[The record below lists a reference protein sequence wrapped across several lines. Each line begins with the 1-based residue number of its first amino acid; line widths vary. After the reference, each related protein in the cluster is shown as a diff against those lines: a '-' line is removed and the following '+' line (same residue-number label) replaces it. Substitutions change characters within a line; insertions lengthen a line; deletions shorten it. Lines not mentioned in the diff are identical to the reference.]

1 MLDKDRISQFARVL
15 KPSGIRKYF
24 DLAQSMSGVISLG
37 VGEPDYTSPWRVRQA
52 TIKSLEMGQ
61 TAYTSNS
68 GMLELRKA
76 ICKKTE
82 EETGVSYDPYNEVL
96 ITVGVSEGLDAV
108 FRAMTNPG
116 DEVLVPD
123 PHYVSYDACAFM
135 AGGTPIYVPTS
146 EQENFE
152 ISYDL
157 LKQYL
162 TPKTKLLIMGYPANP
177 TGAILPEAKVE
188 EVARFAKENDI
199 FVISDEIYSKLTY
212 GQKHNSIISQPDMK
226 ERTVLLNGF
235 SKAYA
240 MTGFRIAYALGPKDI
255 IAAMTKI
262 HQYTIMCA
270 PTMSQIA
277 AIEALKQDDDVIAML
292 DDYNR
297 RRNVM
302 VGGLRSIGF
311 SCFEPKGAFY
321 AFPSI
326 AKTGLSSE
334 EFAEKLLT
342 EERVAVVPGEA
353 FGQSGANHIRCCYA
367 TSISQ
372 IEEALTR
379 IERFA
384 RKYF

>member
-1 MLDKDRISQFARVL
+1 MSDKDRISQFARVL

-52 TIKSLEMGQ
+52 AIKSLEMGQ

-68 GMLELRKA
+68 GMLELRKSV
-76 ICKKTE
+76 CKKTE
-82 EETGVSYDPYNEVL
+82 EETGICYDPYSEVF
-96 ITVGVSEGLDAV
+96 ITVGVSEGLDTA
-108 FRAMTNPG
+108 FRAMINPG

-123 PHYVSYDACAFM
+123 PHYVSYDACAFL
-135 AGGTPIYVPTS
+135 AGGTPIYVPTV
-146 EQENFE
+146 EQDNFE

-157 LKQYL
+157 LKKYL
-162 TPKTKLLIMGYPANP
+162 SPKTKLLVMGYPANP
-177 TGAILPEAKVE
+177 TGAILPKAKVE
-188 EVARFAKENDI
+188 EVTRFVKENDI

-212 GQKHNSIISQPDMK
+212 GQKHYSIVSQPDMK
-226 ERTVLLNGF
+226 ERTILLNGF

-255 IAAMTKI
+255 IAAMAKI

-277 AIEALKQDDDVIAML
+277 AIEALRQDDDVATMV

-302 VGGLRSIGF
+302 VSGLRSIGF

-334 EFAEKLLT
+334 EFAEKLLM

-353 FGQSGANHIRCCYA
+353 FGQSGAGHIRCCYA
-367 TSISQ
+367 TAISQ
-372 IEEALTR
+372 IEEALMR
-379 IERFA
+379 IEHFA

>member
-1 MLDKDRISQFARVL
+1 LSDKDRISQFARVL

-52 TIKSLEMGQ
+52 AIKSLEMGQ

-68 GMLELRKA
+68 GMLELRKSV
-76 ICKKTE
+76 CKKTE
-82 EETGVSYDPYNEVL
+82 EETGICYDPYSEVF
-96 ITVGVSEGLDAV
+96 ITVGVSEGLDTA
-108 FRAMTNPG
+108 FRAMINPG

-123 PHYVSYDACAFM
+123 PHYVSYDACAFL
-135 AGGTPIYVPTS
+135 AGGTPIYVPTV
-146 EQENFE
+146 EQDNFE

-157 LKQYL
+157 LKKYL
-162 TPKTKLLIMGYPANP
+162 SPKTKLLVMGYPANP
-177 TGAILPEAKVE
+177 TGAILPKAKVE
-188 EVARFAKENDI
+188 EVTRFVKENDI

-212 GQKHNSIISQPDMK
+212 GQKHYSIVSQPDMK
-226 ERTVLLNGF
+226 ERTILLNGF

-255 IAAMTKI
+255 IAAMAKI

-277 AIEALKQDDDVIAML
+277 AIEALRQDDDVATMV

-302 VGGLRSIGF
+302 VSGLRSIGF

-334 EFAEKLLT
+334 EFAEKLLM

-353 FGQSGANHIRCCYA
+353 FGQSGAGHIRCCYA
-367 TSISQ
+367 TAISQ
-372 IEEALTR
+372 IEEALMR
-379 IERFA
+379 IEHFA